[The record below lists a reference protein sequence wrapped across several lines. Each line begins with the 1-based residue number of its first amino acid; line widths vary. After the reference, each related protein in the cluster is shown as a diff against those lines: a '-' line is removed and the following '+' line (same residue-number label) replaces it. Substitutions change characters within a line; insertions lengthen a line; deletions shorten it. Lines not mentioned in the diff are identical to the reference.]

1 MHILVLIG
9 IETVMKVSKVYS
21 NHSCSFVL
29 HMKNMSDN
37 KSIWQQTDYSSFWHY
52 PSDSKYS
59 LAPRHI
65 GLLQKLWRKK
75 FCKLWLSLSLTCP
88 RWAPCVTHLSQTS
101 SHIYEFFLYSTAGI
115 WPSLSPNI
123 SFSAAPCPKWS
134 SMLSQ
139 NNHQRILNCFSRGE
153 NGFASKQMQSL
164 T

>member
-1 MHILVLIG
+1 MKQLWKFQRFIQIILVASFCTWKTCQITKASGNELTIPHSGTTHQTANTLWHPG
-9 IETVMKVSKVYS
+9 I
-21 NHSCSFVL
+21 
-29 HMKNMSDN
+29 
-37 KSIWQQTDYSSFWHY
+37 
-52 PSDSKYS
+52 
-59 LAPRHI
+59 
-65 GLLQKLWRKK
+65 LQKLWRKK

-88 RWAPCVTHLSQTS
+88 RWAPCVTHLLQTS